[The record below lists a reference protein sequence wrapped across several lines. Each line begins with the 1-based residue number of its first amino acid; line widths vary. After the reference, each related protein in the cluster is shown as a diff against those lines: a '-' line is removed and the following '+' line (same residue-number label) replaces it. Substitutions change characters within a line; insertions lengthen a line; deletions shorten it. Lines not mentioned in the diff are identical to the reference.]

1 MRKFKVSLLV
11 MVVLGTLFGTGC
23 NDMHN
28 VFHER
33 AGIIVANID
42 PQVLAPKAASGTG
55 ENTVWNYPS
64 TTITFSNLNAIPATI
79 KRYSIE
85 YYNMANGQKF
95 TNLSLSGTTYIRV
108 DGVVTGD
115 ASGTTSTGES
125 TAATTTTAATA
136 GEGAGQSVINPWSDN
151 VIRAMYNQW
160 DNPNDN
166 LMIEARIHYYGEDS
180 NANTFMVES
189 AVTLMP

>member
-33 AGIIVANID
+33 AGIVVANIE
-42 PQVLAPKAASGTG
+42 PQVLMPKAVSGTG
-55 ENTVWNYPS
+55 ENTVWSFPS
-64 TTITFSNLNAIPATI
+64 SVITFSNLNAIPATI
-79 KRYSIE
+79 KRFSIE

-95 TNLSLSGTTYIRV
+95 TALSLSGTTFIRV
-108 DGVVTGD
+108 EGVATDGGT
-115 ASGTTSTGES
+115 GTTATGES
-125 TAATTTTAATA
+125 TAAATTSSAAS
-136 GEGAGQSVINPWSDN
+136 GGPGQSTINPWSDQ
-151 VIRAMYNQW
+151 VIRAMYNKW
-160 DNPNDN
+160 DDPNDN